1 MRNKLKRQVRAIIND
16 IKTCFPKSNDYII
29 MIKKDCALSNFQ
41 QIQTKLI
48 ELTKEIR

>member
-1 MRNKLKRQVRAIIND
+1 
-16 IKTCFPKSNDYII
+16 

-48 ELTKEIR
+48 ELTKEIRWRRKK